1 MPEGPEVTII
11 AEGLNKLVSG
21 CYTMGFEFNNKS
33 RYSKKAPDGFND
45 FQQSLQ
51 DGLVKV
57 VEVLNKGKF
66 IYWKFSNGFYL
77 MQTLG
82 LSGGWFHEEKRNSG
96 CQFFFKDK
104 ETYEIRTIH
113 YDDQRRFG
121 TMKFTNDLTVLEN
134 KLSQIGPDL
143 LNDKEFDIADWL
155 AIFHKSRNQNKM
167 LVKVIT
173 DQKIMSGIGNY
184 LRAEILYEAKLS
196 PHRIINSLSDKELSK
211 LYKATR
217 YCINE
222 AYKFGGTSLRHYSD
236 INDVPGTY
244 GFELKV
250 YRKKKDP
257 QGKSVKPEK
266 IGKDSQTMYW
276 VPGIQK

>member
-33 RYSKKAPDGFND
+33 RYSKKLPDGFND
-45 FQQSLQ
+45 FQQSLK

-57 VEVLNKGKF
+57 VSVTNKGKF
-66 IYWKFSNGFYL
+66 IYWTFSNGYYL

-82 LSGGWFHEEKRNSG
+82 LSGGWFREEKKNSG
-96 CQFFFKDK
+96 CLFFFKNK
-104 ETYEIRTIH
+104 ETYEINTVY

-121 TMKFTNDLTVLEN
+121 TLKFTNDKQVLEN

-143 LNDKEFDIADWL
+143 LNDKEFDMADWL
-155 AIFHKSRNQNKM
+155 AIFHKPRNQNKM
-167 LVKVIT
+167 LVKLIT

-196 PHRIINSLSDKELSK
+196 PHRLISSLTDKELAK
-211 LYKATR
+211 LYKAAR
-217 YCINE
+217 YCIYE
-222 AYKFGGTSLRHYSD
+222 SYKQGGTSIRHYSD
-236 INDVPGTY
+236 IDDTKGTY
-244 GFELKV
+244 GLELKV

-257 QGKSVKPEK
+257 QGNSVKPEK
-266 IGKDSQTMYW
+266 IAKDSQTMYW